1 MRFTNLWWL
10 LLLPVVWGA
19 VVLISRLGNRT
30 VPARQHRWAVAVRLV
45 VVSLLVVALSGPL
58 LVRPVDTNAVFFV
71 VDRSASIPA
80 DARQAQDAYL
90 NEALDQA
97 ASGSVSGVLVFG
109 SESRVDAPLRA
120 DRASSAIATLVD
132 SSATDLASA
141 LRAVGALLPS
151 EGSRR
156 VVVLTDSVVTVG
168 DARLA
173 ARELA
178 ERDIAVDVVAVETG
192 RGADVLVEGIDL
204 PASAREGDTVTATI
218 RMRSNVA
225 TTGELTVTGTTG
237 ETLRVP
243 VDLQPGRNEVEVSIP
258 ADQSGVLVV
267 EARVTADI
275 DSRPENNTAEGLTRV
290 LGPANVVVVE
300 GRLGEAAQLAE
311 AFEAGGV
318 NVEVLTSIPDEGELL
333 RYDALV
339 LVNVPA
345 PDDSTADAV
354 ASYVEDLGRGLVVVG
369 GDQAFGM
376 GGYGASPLESVLP
389 VRSNPEDLVRRQPV
403 AEVLVIDTSGSM
415 GACHCDGGATSEG
428 GVNKTDLSRAGASQ
442 AIGALEATDLVGVV
456 AVSTGVDWVI
466 PLAPK
471 PSEAAANEALGS
483 LFADGNTEIANGLQ
497 AALDE
502 LRGVDDALRHI
513 VLFTDG
519 WDPNE
524 NGLLPLAR
532 EIADAGI
539 TLSVL
544 GTGEGPGST
553 LQRMAAV
560 GGGRYYPGADLSSI
574 PEIFVEETLTV
585 SRNLTEEGVF
595 TPILASRSE
604 VTADLTASPPLYG
617 YVLTK
622 PKGTAST
629 PLLIG
634 QDDPLLAT
642 WQRGL
647 GRATAWTSDATA
659 RWSTDWV
666 SWDGYVSFWGAVLRD
681 VLPATLDT
689 PPDVRVDEG
698 KLEIGFDAGEIPLD
712 ASAVARVR
720 RPDGELSLVPLQRTG
735 ASTFSGTVDA
745 SSPGAYWVSVSVDG
759 ASGTLLSASS
769 GAISSYEEEFAFR
782 EPDVTLAA
790 DLAEVTGGRV
800 DPPAAEAFAPAPRV
814 GGAETPIWPWLT
826 ALAMFLFLADVALRR
841 LVFSAGDSQ
850 IWRAAVRH
858 PTAPLPEVD
867 PSTGEIKDASPV
879 GPSPE
884 AETVGHLLR
893 RKNR

>member
-10 LLLPVVWGA
+10 LLLPFLWVA
-19 VVLISRLGNRT
+19 VMLISRRGTRT
-30 VPARQHRWAVAVRLV
+30 VPARQHGWAVAVRLV
-45 VVSLLVVALSGPL
+45 VVSLLGVALCGPL

-80 DARQAQDAYL
+80 EERQTQDAYL
-90 NEALDQA
+90 DEALAQA
-97 ASGSVSGVLVFG
+97 APGTVSGVLVFG

-120 DRASSAIATLVD
+120 DRTSAAIATIVED
-132 SSATDLASA
+132 SATDLASA

-156 VVVLTDSVVTVG
+156 VVVLTDSVPTVG
-168 DARLA
+168 DARLV

-178 ERDIAVDVVAVETG
+178 ERDMAIDVVEVETG

-204 PASAREGDTVTATI
+204 PPSAREGDTVTAVI
-218 RMRSNVA
+218 GMRSNV
-225 TTGELTVTGTTG
+225 TTSGELTVTGTSGGTIQI
-237 ETLRVP
+237 P
-243 VDLQPGRNEVEVSIP
+243 VELEPGRNEVEVSIP
-258 ADQSGVLVV
+258 AEESGVLVI
-267 EARVTADI
+267 EARVAAEGDT
-275 DSRPENNTAEGLTRV
+275 RTENNNAQGLTRV

-300 GRLGEAAQLAE
+300 GKVGEGAQLAN

-318 NVEVLTSIPDEGELL
+318 NVEVLSTIPSESDLL

-345 PDDSTADAV
+345 PDDRTAEAV

-369 GDQAFGM
+369 GDQAYGM
-376 GGYGASPLESVLP
+376 GGYGTSPLESVLP
-389 VRSNPEDLVRRQPV
+389 VRSNPDDLVRRQPV

-415 GACHCDGGATSEG
+415 GACHCDGGNTAEG

-442 AIGALEATDLVGVV
+442 AIGALEPTDLVGVV

-466 PLAPK
+466 PLAEK
-471 PSEAAANEALGS
+471 PSEAETNLALGG
-483 LFADGNTEIANGLQ
+483 LLADGNTEIANGLR

-560 GGGRYYPGADLSSI
+560 GGGRYYPGADLLSI

-595 TPILASRSE
+595 TPVLASRSQ

-622 PKGTAST
+622 SKGTAST

-634 QDDPLLAT
+634 QNDPLLAT

-689 PPDVRVDEG
+689 PPAVRVGEG
-698 KLEIGFDAGEIPLD
+698 TLEIDFEAGEIPLD

-720 RPDGELSLVPLQRTG
+720 RPDGELTLVPLQRTG
-735 ASTFSGTVDA
+735 VSTFAGTADA
-745 SSPGAYWVSVSVDG
+745 ATPGAYWVAVSVDG
-759 ASGTLLSASS
+759 AGGTLLSSSS

-790 DLAEVTGGRV
+790 DLAALTGGRV
-800 DPPAAEAFAPAPRV
+800 NPSAGEATAPAPRV
-814 GGAETPIWPWLT
+814 GGAETPIWPWL
-826 ALAMFLFLADVALRR
+826 ASLAMVLFLVDVALRR
-841 LVFSAGDSQ
+841 LVFSEGDSQ
-850 IWRAAVRH
+850 VWRAAVRH
-858 PTAPLPEVD
+858 PTAPLPQVD
-867 PSTGEIKDASPV
+867 PSTGEIVDAPPP
-879 GPSPE
+879 GPAPE

-893 RKNR
+893 KKNR